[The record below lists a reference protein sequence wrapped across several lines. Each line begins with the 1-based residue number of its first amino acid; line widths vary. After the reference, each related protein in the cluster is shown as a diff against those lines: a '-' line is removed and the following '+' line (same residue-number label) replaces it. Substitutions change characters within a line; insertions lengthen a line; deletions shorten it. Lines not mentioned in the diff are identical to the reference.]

1 MSDTVAALTL
11 VVLLAGALKQLHAS
25 AESDLRKRLCP
36 SIPAA
41 CNTVMSGCF
50 SQSKQLKATRPSLL
64 RGTHCKK
71 ATPEK
76 KALVGDVTT
85 LYHFIKC

>member
-41 CNTVMSGCF
+41 CNAVMSGCF
-50 SQSKQLKATRPSLL
+50 SQSKQLKATRPL
-64 RGTHCKK
+64 GTHCKK